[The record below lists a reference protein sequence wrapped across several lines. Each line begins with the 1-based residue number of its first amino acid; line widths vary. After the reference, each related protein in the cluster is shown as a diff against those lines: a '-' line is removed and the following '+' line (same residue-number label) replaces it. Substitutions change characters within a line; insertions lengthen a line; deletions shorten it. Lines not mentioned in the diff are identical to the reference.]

1 MTDTAPPPLDV
12 NLFPPAWLVAM
23 LAWDHDTHAR
33 LPHRI
38 SPDGIPLAPNG
49 HPAVLLAVVRALG
62 DPSPLDVTADDLAA
76 AAEGADLTAAQHA
89 ELPAA
94 LASFTAWACPRGVLD
109 GDPLPAT
116 TDPAPLRLVRPEA
129 IPAEVPAAS
138 TAPDYLT
145 AARAEHH
152 RLTHDPGAHPLAIL
166 DAEDQLRAAQADA
179 HAEGHHDHPAHPEN

>member
-1 MTDTAPPPLDV
+1 MTDTALPPLDL

-23 LAWDHDTHAR
+23 LAWDHDCHAH

-38 SPDGIPLAPNG
+38 SPAGIPLAPNG

-76 AAEGADLTAAQHA
+76 AAEGADLTVTQHA

-109 GDPLPAT
+109 GDPLPAP
-116 TDPAPLRLVRPEA
+116 TDAAPLRLVHPDA
-129 IPAEVPAAS
+129 TPHQAPAAS

-145 AARAEHH
+145 AAEAEHDH
-152 RLTHDPGAHPLAIL
+152 LTRDPDAHPLAIL
-166 DAEDQLRAAQADA
+166 DAEDRLRAAQADA
-179 HAEGHHDHPAHPEN
+179 RANGDHDHPEH